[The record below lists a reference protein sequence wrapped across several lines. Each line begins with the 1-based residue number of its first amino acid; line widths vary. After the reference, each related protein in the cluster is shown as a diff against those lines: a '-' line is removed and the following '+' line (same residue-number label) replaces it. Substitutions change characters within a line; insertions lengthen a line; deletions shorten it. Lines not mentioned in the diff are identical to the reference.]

1 MQKETRTFLMRS
13 FAIALAVHLAFS
25 PLWPVAASYAQ
36 EATEPAPVA
45 EAPAPAPEPV
55 QEPAPAPEDS
65 NATQGTDGQD
75 GSPTS
80 DVPQDGENG
89 EPQTSTEPATGG
101 ENGDSSNATQD
112 PPADTSMPPAEV
124 NTGNASSDTTSTN
137 SANTTS
143 NDVTPAGTTY
153 PHGKPPTWYILMCEK
168 HWQPHCDKYIVKP
181 PPVVIETTQDIVLEN
196 EGESIAE
203 TGENEAVSKDSGASV
218 KTGNSD
224 AFGYLISLF
233 NVAVTNSSGSLL
245 FLKNPLSTELDFT
258 DRIMNMFNNLMGEG
272 DGCSLSGCSLA
283 DAVLN
288 IITDQSAEVTN
299 DLVVRAGTGT
309 NTAQSDAG
317 VASIDT
323 GNANAFGGIVNF
335 GNLQIVD
342 SRYMIILMANQGN
355 LSGNIVLPEA
365 NFFKTLSTGAK
376 FGPNSSLAANNTA
389 DVTNNGAAN
398 ALSGSNTATASSTQ
412 EQAQIQTGQAN
423 SDSVAM
429 NFVNQIGAPV
439 CFIVNVGG
447 TWQGNVVRLPDGFS
461 REKTSYGEIICGAGE
476 NNTREGVRGLH
487 ATTTNYA
494 KVLNNAIVEATTGN
508 NAAVGAAAQI
518 KTGDANAF
526 VQILNVLNQT
536 IIGQDWI
543 FALFTVSGDWQGNL
557 VFGPDPAGPGSDP
570 LTQVAGQIL
579 SGSAAGG
586 GGGSP
591 GGYTSNPNVTIEKTA
606 SIVKATAPAKVD
618 YKIVV
623 KNNKGGG
630 AIYRAKLADS
640 LKGPD
645 GNRVFARHWVLNT
658 IKDGEEITITYQV
671 EYNTGIPYGVYNNTA
686 KLTGFK
692 NESIYVFPEPIEPST
707 DSVDVSVDEKS
718 DVVAVN
724 DGPQCVPLLQSY
736 MRLGKPVDAADVQDL
751 QKFLNDWEGEAL
763 DVSGIYDFITVA
775 AVKRFQAKYSSEILD
790 PWGVKEPTG
799 NVYYTTQRKIN
810 DLYCVNGDS
819 FGLTAQQ
826 LNEINTFKNGY
837 QSSPNTVNPAY
848 QEVGTNLPKS
858 FPGKAMA
865 QKKGTQVLLKDVNAP
880 APIFKATS
888 NSKKKDTVSST
899 QPNWY
904 SLFFPFVEAFENR

>member
-1 MQKETRTFLMRS
+1 MNTLTKNFWARN
-13 FAIALAVHLAFS
+13 FAIALAVHLAIS
-25 PLWPVAASYAQ
+25 PMWPVAASYAQ
-36 EATEPAPVA
+36 EAPAEPAPVV
-45 EAPAPAPEPV
+45 EQAPAPEP
-55 QEPAPAPEDS
+55 APEPT
-65 NATQGTDGQD
+65 NATEGADGQD
-75 GSPTS
+75 GQPTS
-80 DVPQDGENG
+80 DVPQDGANG
-89 EPQTSTEPATGG
+89 EPQTTTDPATTG
-101 ENGDSSNATQD
+101 ENGDSANAPED
-112 PPADTSMPPAEV
+112 PPAATTPAPAEV
-124 NTGNASSDTTSTN
+124 NTGNASSDTTAT
-137 SANTTS
+137 NTT
-143 NDVTPAGTTY
+143 NTTNTNILPEGTTY
-153 PHGKPPTWYILMCEK
+153 PFGKPPTWYILMCEK
-168 HWQPHCDKYIVKP
+168 SWQPHCDKYIVKP
-181 PPVVIETTQDIVLEN
+181 KPVLLETTQTLVQEN
-196 EGESIAE
+196 KGESTAE
-203 TGENEAVSKDSGASV
+203 TGENKAQSQDGGASV
-218 KTGNSD
+218 KTGHAD

-233 NVAVTNSSGSLL
+233 NVAVTNSTGSLL

-272 DGCSLSGCSLA
+272 DGGCSLSGCSLA

-299 DLVVRAGTGT
+299 DLVVRAGTGD
-309 NTAQSDAG
+309 NSAQSGAG
-317 VASIDT
+317 VASVDT
-323 GNANAFGGIVNF
+323 GNADAFGGIVNF

-355 LSGNIVLPEA
+355 LDGNIVLPDA
-365 NFFKTLSTGAK
+365 SFFKSLSTGAK
-376 FGPNSSLAANNTA
+376 FGPNSSFAGSNTA
-389 DVTNNGAAN
+389 DVTNNGTAN
-398 ALSGSNTATASSTQ
+398 ALTGTNKASASSTQ

-423 SDSVAM
+423 SDAVTM

-447 TWQGNVVRLPDGFS
+447 TWNGNVVRLPEGFS
-461 REKTSYGEIICGAGE
+461 REKTSYGEIICGAGT
-476 NNTREGVRGLH
+476 NDSSAGVRGVH

-508 NAAVGAAAQI
+508 NAAAGAAAQI

-543 FALFTVSGDWQGNL
+543 FALFTVSGDWKGNL
-557 VFGPDPAGPGSDP
+557 VFGPDPASTSND

-579 SGSAAGG
+579 SSNVSSGG
-586 GGGSP
+586 GGGAP
-591 GGYTSNPNVTIEKTA
+591 GGYTSNPNITIEKSA
-606 SIVKATAPAKVD
+606 SIVKATAPARVD

-630 AIYRAKLADS
+630 AVYRAKLADT

-645 GNRVFARHWVLNT
+645 GKRVYARHWVLNT
-658 IKDGEEITITYQV
+658 IKDGEEVTVSYTV

-692 NESIYVFPEPIEPST
+692 NESIYVLPEPIDPAM

-736 MRLGKPVDAADVQDL
+736 MRIGKPVDADDVKDL

-763 DVSGIYDFITVA
+763 DISGIYDYITVA
-775 AVKRFQAKYSSEILD
+775 AVKRFQAKYSAEVLE
-790 PWGVKEPTG
+790 PWGVTEPTG

-810 DLYCVNGDS
+810 DLYCVNGDT

-826 LNEINTFKNGY
+826 LQEINAFKNGY
-837 QSSPNTVNPAY
+837 QSSPSSVPAAAY
-848 QEVGTNLPKS
+848 ESVGTNLPKS
-858 FPGKAMA
+858 FPGKALTG
-865 QKKGTQVLLKDVNAP
+865 KKSGTQVLLRDVNAP

-888 NSKKKDTVSST
+888 NKKDKNDTVSAN

-904 SLFFPFVEAFENR
+904 SLFFPFVDAFEVR

>member
-1 MQKETRTFLMRS
+1 MTKDLKTFWLRN
-13 FAIALAVHLAFS
+13 FAIALAVHLAIS

-36 EATEPAPVA
+36 EASEPAPVV
-45 EAPAPAPEPV
+45 ETTPTPEPTPT
-55 QEPAPAPEDS
+55 ENT
-65 NATQGTDGQD
+65 NATDGTDGND
-75 GSPTS
+75 GSPAPDTA
-80 DVPQDGENG
+80 PQDGENG
-89 EPQTSTEPATGG
+89 DSQTSTEPAGTG
-101 ENGDSSNATQD
+101 ENGDSSNATED
-112 PPADTSMPPAEV
+112 PPAVTDPAPAEV
-124 NTGNASSDTTSTN
+124 VTGNASSDTTATN

-143 NDVTPAGTTY
+143 SDIMPVGTTY
-153 PHGKPPTWYILMCEK
+153 PFGKPPTWYILLCQK
-168 HWQPHCDKYIVKP
+168 SWQPHCDKYIVKP
-181 PPVVIETTQDIVLEN
+181 PPVVVQTTQDLVMEN
-196 EGESIAE
+196 EGESVAE
-203 TGENEAVSKDSGASV
+203 TGENEAQSQDSGASV
-218 KTGNSD
+218 KTGNAD

-233 NVAVTNSSGSLL
+233 NVAVTNSQGSLL

-258 DRIMNMFNNLMGEG
+258 DRIMNMFNNLASDVG
-272 DGCSLSGCSLA
+272 GCSLSGCSLA

-309 NTAQSDAG
+309 NTSTSDSG
-317 VASIDT
+317 VASVDT
-323 GNANAFGGIVNF
+323 GNASAFGGIVNF

-355 LSGNIVLPEA
+355 LDGNIVLPDA
-365 NFFKTLSTGAK
+365 NFFRTLSTGSK
-376 FGPNSSLAANNTA
+376 FGPRSSLNADNTA
-389 DVTNNGAAN
+389 DVTNNGTAN
-398 ALSGSNTATASSTQ
+398 ALSGSNTASASSTQ

-447 TWQGNVVRLPDGFS
+447 AWQGNVVRLPDGFS
-461 REKTSYGEIICGAGE
+461 REKTSYGEIICGAGTNE
-476 NNTREGVRGLH
+476 SRAGVRGVH
-487 ATTTNYA
+487 ASTTNYA

-508 NAAVGAAAQI
+508 NAAAGAAAKI
-518 KTGDANAF
+518 KTGDANAV

-543 FALFTVSGDWQGNL
+543 FALFTVSGDWKGNL
-557 VFGPDPAGPGSDP
+557 VFGPDPAGSGSDP
-570 LTQVAGQIL
+570 LTQIAGQIL
-579 SGSAAGG
+579 VGTAEAGG
-586 GGGSP
+586 GAP
-591 GGYTSNPNVTIEKTA
+591 GGYISNPNVTIEKTA
-606 SIVKATAPAKVD
+606 SIVKASAPAKVD

-630 AIYRAKLADS
+630 AIYRAKLADT

-658 IKDGEEITITYQV
+658 IKDGEEITVNYTV

-692 NESIYVFPEPIEPST
+692 NESIYIYPQPLDPAT

-736 MRLGKPVDAADVQDL
+736 MKVGKPVDMDDVKDL
-751 QKFLNDWEGEAL
+751 QGFLNAWEGEAL
-763 DVSGIYDFITVA
+763 DVTGIYDYITVA
-775 AVKRFQAKYSSEILD
+775 AVKRFQAKYSSEVLT
-790 PWGVKEPTG
+790 PWGIEEPTG
-799 NVYYTTQRKIN
+799 HVYYTTQRKIN

-819 FGLTAQQ
+819 FGLSEQQ
-826 LNEINTFKNGY
+826 LGEINAFKSRY
-837 QSSPNTVNPAY
+837 QASPGTVNPAY
-848 QEVGTNLPKS
+848 EEVGTNLPKS
-858 FPGKAMA
+858 FPGKALTG
-865 QKKGTQVLLKDVNAP
+865 KKSGTQVLLKDVNAP

-888 NSKKKDTVSST
+888 NKKKNDTVSSSE
-899 QPNWY
+899 PNWY
-904 SLFFPFVEAFENR
+904 KLFFPFVDAFEIR